1 MSRPPQEED
10 KPCEWKDAVSIYVLG
25 NLVGED
31 CIALERHLA
40 GGCFQCELELSRAVE
55 SLETLAES
63 AVTTLP
69 SGARERFLTAFD
81 KERLAQKKK
90 PDSSILYKKS
100 GVLISR
106 SDAIPWQPV
115 GIPGIWA
122 KALFADVEQ
131 HCVTSLVRVDPRA
144 QYPSHRHGG
153 PEEIFLLSGDITI
166 EGKLLKPGDYCHA
179 DPGSV
184 HGESFSNSGCTFI
197 LRACERDEF
206 LS

>member
-10 KPCEWKDAVSIYVLG
+10 KPCGWKDAVSIYVLG
-25 NLVGED
+25 ESRRRGLHCPGTPPG
-31 CIALERHLA
+31 

-55 SLETLAES
+55 SLETVAES

-153 PEEIFLLSGDITI
+153 PEEIFPSKWRHHDRRKTLGNPETIAMRRSRKRPRRKLQQLS
-166 EGKLLKPGDYCHA
+166 LHVYFA
-179 DPGSV
+179 SV
-184 HGESFSNSGCTFI
+184 
-197 LRACERDEF
+197 
-206 LS
+206 

>member
-100 GVLISR
+100 GVFFIS
-106 SDAIPWQPV
+106 PTHLLP
-115 GIPGIWA
+115 PGVCSWGFCE
-122 KALFADVEQ
+122 KSLFADVTKFFFFFYW
-131 HCVTSLVRVDPRA
+131 CVLFVVPFSP
-144 QYPSHRHGG
+144 PCGG
-153 PEEIFLLSGDITI
+153 GGGFFFFL
-166 EGKLLKPGDYCHA
+166 
-179 DPGSV
+179 
-184 HGESFSNSGCTFI
+184 
-197 LRACERDEF
+197 
-206 LS
+206 